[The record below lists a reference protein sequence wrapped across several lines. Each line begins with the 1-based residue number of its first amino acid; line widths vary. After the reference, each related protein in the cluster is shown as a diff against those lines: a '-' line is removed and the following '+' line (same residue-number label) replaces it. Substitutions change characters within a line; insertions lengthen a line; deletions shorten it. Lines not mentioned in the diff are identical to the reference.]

1 LSRVSFVYSNPRH
14 HAEMMAPVMAALIGR
29 GVRCRAVSM
38 AELRGFATSPLPVPG
53 IDLRRAVPAR
63 VRKDPSMGASFGIEG
78 GRARPA
84 RRAAQLAVWAGW
96 LAPRLAWLTRD
107 SDAVVVPNDAAF
119 PYREIASM
127 SRMTGKPFVLMQEG
141 IRFPLPGV
149 REEDAYGRGGAAAI
163 CAWGEASAEYFRSQ
177 GAPADRIQVTGNPRF
192 DGFDAGA
199 WRTQGDALARELGL
213 ARPPLLYLSNPIDD
227 QGYCTTTEKMA
238 LFRRFADEVADLLA
252 ESGRMLVVKLH
263 PREDVAAF
271 RRAAA
276 ESRAGERVRVLDDV
290 SIFAALACCGAAVV
304 LASTVGL
311 EALLFGRPLGVL
323 AVPGAGFV
331 FDYVQSGA
339 ARGLELGDGL
349 AGRVEALLGDGDGA
363 GGRGGRG
370 AAARGPANGANG
382 AAGATSEASDPAGA
396 VRARYLERHL
406 AHRGSAAERIAS
418 LIEGLRRRA

>member
-29 GVRCRAVSM
+29 GVPCRAVSM

-63 VRKDPSMGASFGIEG
+63 LRKDPSMGASFAIEN
-78 GRARPA
+78 GRARSA
-84 RRAAQLAVWAGW
+84 RRVAQLAVWAGW

-119 PYREIASM
+119 PYRELVGL

-177 GAPADRIQVTGNPRF
+177 GAPADKVQVTGNPRF
-192 DGFDAGA
+192 DRFDAAA
-199 WRTQGDALARELGL
+199 WRAQGDALARELGL
-213 ARPPLLYLSNPIDD
+213 ARPPLVYLSNPIDD
-227 QGYCTTTEKMA
+227 QGYCTTAEKMA

-252 ESGRMLVVKLH
+252 DSGRELLVKLH

-271 RRAAA
+271 HRAAS
-276 ESRAGERVRVLDDV
+276 ESRAGARARVLDDQ
-290 SIFAALACCGAAVV
+290 SLFAVLACCGAAVV

-323 AVPGAGFV
+323 EVPGAGFV

-339 ARGLELGDGL
+339 ARGLRLGDGL
-349 AGRVEALLGDGDGA
+349 AGSVAALLAAGDAPA
-363 GGRGGRG
+363 GGVQ
-370 AAARGPANGANG
+370 
-382 AAGATSEASDPAGA
+382 AS
-396 VRARYLERHL
+396 YLERHL